1 MALTLILGNQLYRQW
16 LGGPGLQLG
25 PQDTVVMVEDLGVAS
40 AYRYHKLRLLHTFV
54 AMRSFRDALIEQ
66 GIPVRYF
73 ELPQSE
79 ELTFLQRLGSE
90 LGVSHSSDGAAITTQ
105 ELRVAE
111 IADPGFQ
118 HNLEAFCLASG
129 VRLTVLPSPDFLES
143 AAESRLWFEG
153 KRRPFMKTFYERQR
167 KRLGLLLE
175 ADGSPTG
182 GQWSFD
188 ADNRKRLPKGYTE
201 PSLPLVPPSLHD
213 EVVRE
218 LVERYFP
225 DNPGELGP
233 LFIPYDHS
241 GADSWLG
248 CFLQERFAD
257 FGPYEDALSGH
268 FASLNHSLLSPLLNI
283 GLLNP
288 AAVIQATINQAG
300 IDQAAVNQTAVDQAA
315 IDHGDSLF
323 PSPRSIPLASLE
335 GFVRQVI
342 GWREFVRGIHLSHG
356 ERQAQGNF
364 WDHHRSLSACWQ
376 DGTTGLP
383 PLDQAIK
390 RANRLGYNHHIE
402 RLMVI
407 SNLMLL
413 CEVQPR
419 EVYQWF
425 MERYLDSYDW
435 VMGPNVYG
443 MGQMSDG
450 GIFATKPYI
459 CGSNYI
465 LKMGDFRRGPWC
477 EIWDGLYWRFIDRH
491 RPFFQTNP
499 RLAMMVRLLDRM
511 DTAKR
516 EGLFNQAEQF
526 IAETTTSPRDN
537 ESELFSET
545 TQQNQSAK

>member
-16 LGGPGLQLG
+16 LEGPGLQLG
-25 PQDTVVMVEDLGVAS
+25 PDDTVVMVEDLGVAS
-40 AYRYHKLRLLHTFV
+40 AYRYHKLRLVHTFV
-54 AMRSFRDALIEQ
+54 AMRSFRDALLEQ
-66 GIPVRYF
+66 GIRVRYY
-73 ELPQSE
+73 ELPESE

-90 LGVSHSSDGAAITTQ
+90 LGVQKSS

-111 IADPGFQ
+111 VADPGFQ
-118 HNLEAFCLASG
+118 RNLEAYCHSSG
-129 VRLTVLPSPDFLES
+129 VQLTVLPSPDFLES
-143 AAESRLWFEG
+143 AAESRRWFEG

-182 GQWSFD
+182 SQWSFD
-188 ADNRKRLPKGYTE
+188 ADNRKRLPKGYVE
-201 PSLPLVPPSLHD
+201 PGLPVVLPSRHD
-213 EVVRE
+213 AAVRH

-225 DNPGELGP
+225 DNPGELGT
-233 LFIPYDHS
+233 LFIPYDHA
-241 GADSWLG
+241 GADHWLA

-268 FASLNHSLLSPLLNI
+268 FDSLNHSLLSPLLNI
-283 GLLNP
+283 GLLDP
-288 AAVIQATINQAG
+288 GVVVKA
-300 IDQAAVNQTAVDQAA
+300 AVDQATVDQA
-315 IDHGDSLF
+315 TVEQAAVDQNISLL
-323 PSPRSIPLASLE
+323 PTPKSIPLASLE
-335 GFVRQVI
+335 GFLRQVI
-342 GWREFVRGIHLSHG
+342 GWREFVRGIHLCHG
-356 ERQAQGNF
+356 ERQGQANF
-364 WDHHRSLSACWQ
+364 WDHHRGLAGCWQ

-383 PLDQAIK
+383 PLDQAIQ

-413 CEVQPR
+413 CEIQPQ
-419 EVYQWF
+419 EVHRWF

-511 DTAKR
+511 DAAKR
-516 EGLFNQAEQF
+516 ERLFQQAEKF
-526 IAETTTSPRDN
+526 IAQTTTVPRN
-537 ESELFSET
+537 
-545 TQQNQSAK
+545 N

>member
-1 MALTLILGNQLYRQW
+1 MALTLILGNQLFRQW

-25 PQDTVVMVEDLGVAS
+25 DQDTVVMVEDLGVAS

-54 AMRSFRDALIEQ
+54 AMRSFRDALLEQ
-66 GIPVRYF
+66 GIRVRYF
-73 ELPQSE
+73 ELAESE
-79 ELTFLQRLGSE
+79 GTPFFERLGSE
-90 LGVSHSSDGAAITTQ
+90 LAVQQSPG
-105 ELRVAE
+105 LRVAE

-129 VRLTVLPSPDFLES
+129 TQLTVLPSPDFLES
-143 AAESRLWFEG
+143 AAESRSWFEG

-167 KRLGLLLE
+167 KRLGMLLE
-175 ADGSPTG
+175 ADGSPIG

-201 PSLPLVPPSLHD
+201 PALPVVHPSGHDGAVRNLVVS
-213 EVVRE
+213 
-218 LVERYFP
+218 YFP

-233 LFIPYDHS
+233 LFIPYDHP
-241 GADSWLG
+241 GADSWLAY
-248 CFLQERFAD
+248 FLQERFAD
-257 FGPYEDALSGH
+257 FGPYEDALAGH
-268 FASLNHSLLSPLLNI
+268 FDSLNHSLLSPLLNI
-283 GLLNP
+283 GLLDP
-288 AAVIQATINQAG
+288 AAVIQAA
-300 IDQAAVNQTAVDQAA
+300 IDQAAVNQTAVD
-315 IDHGDSLF
+315 HGDSLF
-323 PSPRSIPLASLE
+323 PTPRSIPLASLE

-342 GWREFVRGIHLSHG
+342 GWREFVRGIHLCHG
-356 ERQAQGNF
+356 KRQAQANF
-364 WDHHRSLSACWQ
+364 WEHHRSLSECWQ

-383 PLDQAIK
+383 PLDLAIQ

-407 SNLMLL
+407 SNVMLL
-413 CEVQPR
+413 CEIQPR

-491 RPFFQTNP
+491 RSFFQTNP

-511 DTAKR
+511 DTDKR
-516 EGLFNQAEQF
+516 KRLFNQAEQF
-526 IAETTTSPRDN
+526 IAETTT
-537 ESELFSET
+537 
-545 TQQNQSAK
+545 

>member
-16 LGGPGLQLG
+16 LKGPGLQLG
-25 PQDTVVMVEDLGVAS
+25 PKDTVVMVEDLGVAS
-40 AYRYHKLRLLHTFV
+40 AFRYHKLRLLHTFV
-54 AMRSFRDALIEQ
+54 AMRSFRDALVEQ
-66 GIPVRYF
+66 GIRVRYY
-73 ELPQSE
+73 ELPESE
-79 ELTFLQRLGSE
+79 GITFFERLGLE
-90 LGVSHSSDGAAITTQ
+90 LGVSHPSDGAAITTQ

-143 AAESRLWFEG
+143 AAESRRWFEG

-175 ADGSPTG
+175 ADGSPIG

-201 PSLPLVPPSLHD
+201 PALPVVRPSRHD
-213 EVVRE
+213 GAVREVVT
-218 LVERYFP
+218 RYFP
-225 DNPGELGP
+225 NNPGELGA
-233 LFIPYDHS
+233 LFIPYDHT
-241 GADSWLG
+241 GADSWLT

-268 FASLNHSLLSPLLNI
+268 FDSLNHSLLSPLLNI
-283 GLLNP
+283 GLLDP
-288 AAVIQATINQAG
+288 AAVIQAAMDQATVNRAA
-300 IDQAAVNQTAVDQAA
+300 IDQTEVDHAT

-342 GWREFVRGIHLSHG
+342 GWREFVRGIHLCHG
-356 ERQAQGNF
+356 ERQSQANF
-364 WDHHRSLSACWQ
+364 WDHHRSLAACWQ

-383 PLDQAIK
+383 PLDHAIK

-413 CEVQPR
+413 CKIQPQ

-465 LKMGDFRRGPWC
+465 LKMGDFRRGAWC

-491 RPFFQTNP
+491 RSFFQTNP

-511 DTAKR
+511 EATKR
-516 EGLFNQAEQF
+516 ERLFNQADLF
-526 IAETTTSPRDN
+526 IAATTTSPRDN
-537 ESELFSET
+537 
-545 TQQNQSAK
+545 